1 MYCESVSV
9 WVKIKSWV
17 NAVRLCIFFHHQ
29 HPQYLISVSNQ
40 SFTDDSVTTTWCE
53 NVPLCACVC
62 LCVCVSLPWVQWQI
76 KKKEHGTAFIASLE
90 RPHANGGKNLLSYTE
105 CWWLYTAIIIWI
117 FNLPVQNTKQNPQTK
132 NNLFFTQRWKRFSYL
147 REKWVAGDVHR

>member
-62 LCVCVSLPWVQWQI
+62 LCVPPLSSVTD
-76 KKKEHGTAFIASLE
+76 KKKSMVQLLLHPWRDHMQMVERTCSLIQSAGDFTLPLLSGYLSFQCKKQNKTPKQKITYFLHWHE
-90 RPHANGGKNLLSYTE
+90 KGLHISGKNE
-105 CWWLYTAIIIWI
+105 
-117 FNLPVQNTKQNPQTK
+117 
-132 NNLFFTQRWKRFSYL
+132 
-147 REKWVAGDVHR
+147 

>member
-76 KKKEHGTAFIASLE
+76 KKKEHGTVLLHPWRDHMQMVERTCSLIQSAGDFTLPLLSGYLSFQCKKQNKTPKQKITYFLHRDE
-90 RPHANGGKNLLSYTE
+90 KGFHISGKNE
-105 CWWLYTAIIIWI
+105 
-117 FNLPVQNTKQNPQTK
+117 
-132 NNLFFTQRWKRFSYL
+132 
-147 REKWVAGDVHR
+147 

>member
-62 LCVCVSLPWVQWQI
+62 LCVPPLSSVTHKKRSMVQLLLHPWRDHMQMVERTCSLIQSAGDFTLP
-76 KKKEHGTAFIASLE
+76 SLSGYLSFQCQKRNKTPKQKITYFLHWHE
-90 RPHANGGKNLLSYTE
+90 KGLHISGKNE
-105 CWWLYTAIIIWI
+105 
-117 FNLPVQNTKQNPQTK
+117 
-132 NNLFFTQRWKRFSYL
+132 
-147 REKWVAGDVHR
+147 

>member
-1 MYCESVSV
+1 MHCESVSV

-105 CWWLYTAIIIWI
+105 CWWLYTGIIIWI
-117 FNLPVQNTKQNPQTK
+117 FKLPVQKQNKTPKQKITYFLHWHEKGLHISGK
-132 NNLFFTQRWKRFSYL
+132 N
-147 REKWVAGDVHR
+147 E